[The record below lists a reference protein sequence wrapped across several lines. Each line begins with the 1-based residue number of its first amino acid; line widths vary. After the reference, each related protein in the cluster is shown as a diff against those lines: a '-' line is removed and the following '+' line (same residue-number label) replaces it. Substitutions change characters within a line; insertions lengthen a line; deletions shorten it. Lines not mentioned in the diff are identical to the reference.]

1 MLASIRLTLL
11 AAFAAFVC
19 LAQPAM
25 IGNGDRVT
33 YGRAGV
39 RGRLAVGLW
48 PHPVAFD
55 YDGDGKMDLIV
66 GCPDRPYNGT
76 YFFRNIGTNREPL
89 FAPAVRLGQGLKD
102 LVAADFNG
110 DGKLDLVVNGGYY
123 SDVRRNGLREYV
135 SVRVA
140 RDFHI
145 GRDDLWYP
153 VDWDDDGKIDL
164 LEGVSDWREYGWDD
178 AFNSKGEWTR
188 GPIHGYVYFHR
199 NLGNNDH
206 PVYAPPVAL
215 MAGGKRLDLRGS
227 PSPNPVDW
235 FGRGRLDLIGG
246 DFIDTITIFENLGT
260 RAAPNLDRGRLV
272 EAGGQPVRMELC
284 MIQPRVVDWYGDG
297 RPHLIVGQEDGT
309 VLWIENVARKG
320 EPPVFKTPRHFEQV
334 DPFLKSGAL
343 SRPVPVDWNGD
354 GRLDLLAGNSGG
366 YVQYFE
372 NVGTKT
378 QAAWEDRGYL
388 KAAGETIHVTAGPNG
403 SVQGPVEEKW
413 GYSNPVAADWDL
425 DGRLDLVV
433 NDIWGKVVWYR
444 NAGSRTNPVLEKAQP
459 VEVEWTGA
467 PPKPRWVW
475 WTPRPKELV
484 TQWRTTPRVVDWNR
498 DGLPDLAMLDHEG
511 YLAFY
516 ERYREGAALK
526 LKPPTRIFLDQAGAP
541 LRLAARPAGGSGR
554 RKIDA
559 ADWDGDGDL
568 DLIVD
573 SASNAAWYEN
583 VGSQQKPV
591 FVYHPGLVD
600 RPLNGHNP
608 TPATGDFNGDGR
620 LDIIIGAEDGFFYF
634 FDRRYIDRVA
644 SRATLPGEG
653 RPPKP

>member
-1 MLASIRLTLL
+1 MRTIFCLMLL
-11 AAFAAFVC
+11 AASAAVVY
-19 LAQPAM
+19 PAAPIM
-25 IGNGDRVT
+25 GERMT
-33 YGRAGV
+33 YNRAGV

-55 YDGDGKMDLIV
+55 YDGDGKMDLVV

-76 YFFRNIGTNREPL
+76 YLFRNIGSNREPL
-89 FAPAVRLGQGLKD
+89 FAPAVRLGKGLKD

-110 DGKLDLVVNGGYY
+110 DGRLDLVVNGGYY
-123 SDVRRNGLREYV
+123 TDVRRNGLNEYV

-140 RDFHI
+140 RDYHI

-206 PVYAPPVAL
+206 PVYSAPVPL
-215 MAGGKRLDLRGS
+215 TAGGKRLDLRGS

-246 DFIDTITIFENLGT
+246 DFIDTITIFENIGT
-260 RAAPNLDRGRLV
+260 RSAPRLAAGRLV
-272 EAGGQPVRMELC
+272 EADGKPVRMDLC

-309 VLWIENVARKG
+309 VVWLENTARKG
-320 EPPVFKTPRHFEQV
+320 QPPVFKTPRYFEQV

-366 YVQYFE
+366 FIQYFE
-372 NVGTKT
+372 NVGTRT
-378 QAAWEDRGYL
+378 EPAWEDRGYL
-388 KAAGETIHVTAGPNG
+388 KAEGATIRVIAGPNG

-444 NAGSRTNPVLEKAQP
+444 NVGSRTNPALARMQP
-459 VEVEWTGA
+459 VEVEWPGA

-475 WTPRPKELV
+475 WTPQPKELV

-498 DGLPDLAMLDHEG
+498 DGLPDLVMLDHEG
-511 YLAFY
+511 YLAFW
-516 ERYREGAALK
+516 ERYRDGAALK
-526 LKPPTRIFLDQAGAP
+526 LRPPTRIFLDRAGAP
-541 LRLAARPAGGSGR
+541 LRLAPRPAGGSGR
-554 RKIDA
+554 RKIDTV
-559 ADWDGDGDL
+559 DWDGDGDL

-573 SASNAAWYEN
+573 GKRNAAWYEN
-583 VGSQQKPV
+583 GGSQQKPV
-591 FVYHPGLVD
+591 FVSHPDLVD
-600 RPLNGHNP
+600 RELSGHNP
-608 TPATGDFNGDGR
+608 TPAAADLNGDGR
-620 LDIIIGAEDGFFYF
+620 LDLVIGAEDGFFYF
-634 FDRRYIDRVA
+634 FDRRQIN
-644 SRATLPGEG
+644 
-653 RPPKP
+653 